1 MTKRMQTNRNNDND
15 FPLFSSP
22 PLSPFHPPEKCD
34 KKLKEQKLR
43 EQKTAT
49 CVSSLMFV
57 IALSQNRERK
67 TKKERCS
74 DNQFPSSI
82 FQKRNCEEE
91 FHRDI
96 ITNKKK

>member
-1 MTKRMQTNRNNDND
+1 MIKRTQANRDNDND

-22 PLSPFHPPEKCD
+22 PLSPFHPLEKCD

-82 FQKRNCEEE
+82 FKSE
-91 FHRDI
+91 I
-96 ITNKKK
+96 VKKNFIVI